1 MSDPYQAQLDTL
13 TKAIELQEEMM
24 RKNGAVFMQQI
35 DRLAARVEL
44 LNALLIPLLGHADPI
59 AKSAAIASAQ
69 VKGERLQEQ
78 GPAAIAANYSQLL
91 ASMFRE

>member
-1 MSDPYQAQLDTL
+1 MSDPYQSQLDAL
-13 TKAIELQEEMM
+13 TRVVELQGD
-24 RKNGAVFMQQI
+24 RLHKNGAVFMQQI

-44 LNALLIPLLGHADPI
+44 LDALLIPLLGHADPI

-78 GPAAIAANYSQLL
+78 GPTAIAANYSQLL